1 MLKNLYIKGFHQF
14 FGRAR
19 KRAAVTLKERV
30 EEIRNR
36 APGQLQ
42 RVFSD
47 AVEPEKITGKPKS
60 RDRVYSADVTFW
72 ALLGQVM
79 RGGSLR
85 EAVREVQ
92 ASVKARGS
100 AMDVGESTASYSDA
114 RQRMPQSSLEAV
126 QRRVCQKFQRP
137 DELLPGRR
145 VWAVDAT
152 SVQLADTPKNQ
163 EAYPQ
168 PTLQKAGCGFPV
180 MQIVGLFNMNTAA
193 LEHFVESPWK
203 EHEGGMFL
211 AGLSRLLQQT
221 DVIVGD
227 RLYCSFL
234 NTAVLQQQGVD
245 CIFRLNSQRKW
256 PGSHEG
262 EEDIVVQ
269 WQRPALAA
277 MPDYI
282 SEQEYEAMPEQLPVR
297 YVRFTLRQK
306 GFRPRIL
313 TLATTLMEVPAA
325 ELAQLYL
332 KRWGIELCFDDI
344 KTTMEMDFIA
354 AKSPAMAM
362 KLVTTAIIAYNL
374 IRLTMQQA
382 AIACGHR
389 ELTRLSFKGSLD
401 AILQFCSHMRKASKD
416 VLSSLKQ
423 KLFQSIAADLLPD
436 RPGRIEPRV
445 RKRRPKPFPLM
456 TKPRQVLIAQ
466 IVASQAPC

>member
-1 MLKNLYIKGFHQF
+1 VLKNLYIKGFHQF

-42 RVFSD
+42 RLFSE
-47 AVEPEKITGKPKS
+47 AVEPEKITGQPGS
-60 RDRVYSADVTFW
+60 RQRVYSADVTFW

-92 ASVKARGS
+92 ASTRARRC
-100 AMDVGESTASYSDA
+100 AVDVGASTASYSDA
-114 RQRMPQSSLEAV
+114 RQRLPQSSLEAV

-137 DELLPGRR
+137 TEFLPGRR

-152 SVQLADTPKNQ
+152 SVQLADTPENQ

-180 MQIVGLFNMNTAA
+180 MQIVGLFNMDTAA

-211 AGLSRLLQQT
+211 AGLSGLLRET
-221 DVIVGD
+221 DVVVGD

-234 NTAVLQQQGVD
+234 NATVLQQQGVD
-245 CIFRLNSQRKW
+245 CLFRLNSQRKW
-256 PGSHEG
+256 PGGHGG
-262 EEDIVVQ
+262 EEEILVQ
-269 WQRPALAA
+269 WQRPPLAA

-282 SEQEYEAMPEQLPVR
+282 SQQEYEAMPEQLPVR

-306 GFRPRIL
+306 GFRPRTL
-313 TLATTLMEVPAA
+313 TLATTMMEVPAA

-344 KTTMEMDFIA
+344 KTTLKMDFIA

-362 KLVTTAIIAYNL
+362 KLVTTAVIAYNL

-382 AIACGHR
+382 AIACGLR
-389 ELTRLSFKGSLD
+389 EPTRLSFKGSLD

-416 VLSSLKQ
+416 ILSSLKEN
-423 KLFQSIAADLLPD
+423 LFQAITGDILPE

-456 TKPRQVLIAQ
+456 TKPRRLLIAQ
-466 IVASQAPC
+466 ILASQAPC

>member
-1 MLKNLYIKGFHQF
+1 MENHQQTKQYQWIFINFENSFHPTLEVNGTRIRAGSTKNRAKKARPKRQNVEFCFVLKNLYIKGFHQF

-30 EEIRNR
+30 DEIRNR

-42 RVFSD
+42 RVFSE

-100 AMDVGESTASYSDA
+100 AVDVGVSTASYSDA
-114 RQRMPQSSLEAV
+114 RQRLPQSSLEAV

-137 DELLPGRR
+137 EELLPGRR

-152 SVQLADTPKNQ
+152 SVQLADTPVKQ

-180 MQIVGLFNMNTAA
+180 MQIVGLFNMDTAA

-245 CIFRLNSQRKW
+245 CIFRLNPQRKW
-256 PGSHEG
+256 PGSPEG
-262 EEDIVVQ
+262 GEDIVVK
-269 WQRPALAA
+269 W
-277 MPDYI
+277 
-282 SEQEYEAMPEQLPVR
+282 
-297 YVRFTLRQK
+297 
-306 GFRPRIL
+306 
-313 TLATTLMEVPAA
+313 
-325 ELAQLYL
+325 
-332 KRWGIELCFDDI
+332 
-344 KTTMEMDFIA
+344 
-354 AKSPAMAM
+354 
-362 KLVTTAIIAYNL
+362 
-374 IRLTMQQA
+374 
-382 AIACGHR
+382 
-389 ELTRLSFKGSLD
+389 
-401 AILQFCSHMRKASKD
+401 
-416 VLSSLKQ
+416 
-423 KLFQSIAADLLPD
+423 
-436 RPGRIEPRV
+436 
-445 RKRRPKPFPLM
+445 
-456 TKPRQVLIAQ
+456 
-466 IVASQAPC
+466 

>member
-1 MLKNLYIKGFHQF
+1 M
-14 FGRAR
+14 
-19 KRAAVTLKERV
+19 TLKERV
-30 EEIRNR
+30 DEIRNR

-42 RVFSD
+42 RVFSE

-100 AMDVGESTASYSDA
+100 AVDVGVSTASYSDA
-114 RQRMPQSSLEAV
+114 RQRLPQSSLEAV
-126 QRRVCQKFQRP
+126 QRRVWQKFQRP
-137 DELLPGRR
+137 EELLPGRR

-152 SVQLADTPKNQ
+152 SVQLADTPVNQ

-180 MQIVGLFNMNTAA
+180 MQIVGLFNMDTAA

-245 CIFRLNSQRKW
+245 CIFRLNPQRKW
-256 PGSHEG
+256 PGSPEG
-262 EEDIVVQ
+262 GEDIVVK

-282 SEQEYEAMPEQLPVR
+282 SEEEHQAMPEQLPVR

-306 GFRPRIL
+306 GFRPRTL

-344 KTTMEMDFIA
+344 KTAMEMDFIA

-416 VLSSLKQ
+416 VLSSLKD
-423 KLFQSIAADLLPD
+423 KLFQAITADLLPH

-466 IVASQAPC
+466 IIASQAPC